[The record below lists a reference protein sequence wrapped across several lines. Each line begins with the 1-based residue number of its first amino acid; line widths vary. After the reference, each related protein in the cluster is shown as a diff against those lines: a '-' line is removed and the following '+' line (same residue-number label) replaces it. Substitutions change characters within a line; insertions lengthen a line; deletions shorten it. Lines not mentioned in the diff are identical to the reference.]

1 MTDNSIKVLSALV
14 LCMLFCFLAGCQDP
28 TPVCPMVTGTPDYLT
43 VSPEL
48 LPTPTSGSGLRQV
61 QIGRSQMQVDKV
73 VEGALCNDSWSGI
86 VYVAC
91 NVQVYP
97 WVEDPTFLKNCQLDI
112 DPQAVVYVAYH
123 NNTAYYKGCSCHTG
137 ETPEP

>member
-1 MTDNSIKVLSALV
+1 MMKPISAWKL
-14 LCMLFCFLAGCQDP
+14 LGILFLLAGCQSS
-28 TPVCPMVTGTPDYLT
+28 TRVCPTITGTPNFLT
-43 VSPEL
+43 IPPDK
-48 LPTPTSGSGLRQV
+48 LPTPTYSTDQYLMK
-61 QIGRSQMQVDKV
+61 IGREELQVDKV
-73 VEGALCNDSWSGI
+73 VEGPLCNDTWQGT

-97 WVEDPTFLKNCQLDI
+97 WTEEPTFLKDCQLTI

-137 ETPEP
+137 ATPEP